1 MGIILAKTDYIISSK
16 NTLIN
21 IKEFEESFSLEA
33 EIIWHVRCLLMQNEE
48 PSGFYAGTVYA
59 DVHKTDSGY
68 TVYYNGLIMN
78 IEVYEKQITDYVVY
92 S

>member
-21 IKEFEESFSLEA
+21 LKEFEESFSIEA
-33 EIIWHVRCLLMQNEE
+33 QIVWRMRCLLMQNEE
-48 PSGFYAGTVYA
+48 PLGFYVGSVYA
-59 DVHKTDSGY
+59 DVHKTDNGY
-68 TVYYNGLIMN
+68 IVYYNGLIMN
-78 IEVYEKQITDYVVY
+78 LEVYEKQITDYVVY